1 MNRSLL
7 IMAGGMGSRY
17 GGLKQVDS
25 FGPNNESILD
35 YSIFDAIKAGFN
47 KIVILSSPKLKK
59 YFEDKYI
66 KLFHSFNNISL
77 EIVVQE
83 PIYGL
88 KQFTLPDNRVKPWG
102 TAHAILCCEN
112 VINESFITINA
123 DDFYGY
129 GAFKK
134 AIDSLSYIE
143 KNNLNVSTISYL
155 IENTLSENGGVS
167 RGVCIKDGK
176 KLITIEETHDLVRRG
191 DIVEGKCKAILDW
204 GAFIDLNGADALLH
218 VTDLSYSRVKKTSDL
233 LSVGQTIKCKIIK
246 IDNDTKRISLGIKQ
260 MHKNPYENLEK
271 KYKLNK
277 IYKGIVTKCVDYG
290 AFVKLEEGLEGL
302 VHQSELSWTKKTIQ
316 PSKVLS
322 PSQEINIK
330 IIEKQFKFNFS

>member
-1 MNRSLL
+1 MVRSVI

-102 TAHAILCCEN
+102 TGQAILCCEN

-191 DIVEGKCKAILDW
+191 DIVEGNFNGEKVHHPIGTQVSMNLFGFQKSI
-204 GAFIDLNGADALLH
+204 FDLLNSEFEMFLKKNINE
-218 VTDLSYSRVKKTSDL
+218 VKKEFL
-233 LSVGQTIKCKIIK
+233 LPDVVGKEDVY
-246 IDNDTKRISLGIKQ
+246 IDVT
-260 MHKNPYENLEK
+260 HENWFGVTYK
-271 KYKLNK
+271 KDSEIVKNK
-277 IYKGIVTKCVDYG
+277 IKN
-290 AFVKLEEGLEGL
+290 L
-302 VHQSELSWTKKTIQ
+302 V
-316 PSKVLS
+316 
-322 PSQEINIK
+322 
-330 IIEKQFKFNFS
+330 EKNTYPYFLWD

>member
-1 MNRSLL
+1 MVRSVI

-102 TAHAILCCEN
+102 TGQAILCCEN

-191 DIVEGKCKAILDW
+191 DIVEGNFNGEKVHHPIGTQVSMNLFGFQKSI
-204 GAFIDLNGADALLH
+204 FDLLNSEFEMFLKKNINK
-218 VTDLSYSRVKKTSDL
+218 VKKEFL
-233 LSVGQTIKCKIIK
+233 LPDVVGKEDVY
-246 IDNDTKRISLGIKQ
+246 IDVT
-260 MHKNPYENLEK
+260 HENWFGVT
-271 KYKLNK
+271 YKEDSEIVKNK
-277 IYKGIVTKCVDYG
+277 IKN
-290 AFVKLEEGLEGL
+290 L
-302 VHQSELSWTKKTIQ
+302 V
-316 PSKVLS
+316 
-322 PSQEINIK
+322 
-330 IIEKQFKFNFS
+330 EKNTYPYFLWD

>member
-1 MNRSLL
+1 MVRSVI

-102 TAHAILCCEN
+102 TGHAVLCCEN

-191 DIVEGKCKAILDW
+191 DIVEGNFNGEKVHHPIGTQVSMNLFGFQKSIFNL
-204 GAFIDLNGADALLH
+204 LNSEFEMFLKKNINE
-218 VTDLSYSRVKKTSDL
+218 VKKEFL
-233 LSVGQTIKCKIIK
+233 LPDVVGKEDVY
-246 IDNDTKRISLGIKQ
+246 IDVT
-260 MHKNPYENLEK
+260 HENWFGVT
-271 KYKLNK
+271 YKEDSEIVKNK
-277 IYKGIVTKCVDYG
+277 IK
-290 AFVKLEEGLEGL
+290 KL
-302 VHQSELSWTKKTIQ
+302 V
-316 PSKVLS
+316 
-322 PSQEINIK
+322 
-330 IIEKQFKFNFS
+330 EKNTYPYFLWD

>member
-1 MNRSLL
+1 MVRSVI

-66 KLFHSFNNISL
+66 KLFHGFNNISL

-83 PIYGL
+83 PTYGL

-102 TAHAILCCEN
+102 TGQAILCCEN

-143 KNNLNVSTISYL
+143 KNNFNVSTISYL

-191 DIVEGKCKAILDW
+191 DIVEGNFNGEKVHHPIGTQVSMNLFGFQKSIFNL
-204 GAFIDLNGADALLH
+204 LNSEFEMFLKKNINE
-218 VTDLSYSRVKKTSDL
+218 VKKEFL
-233 LSVGQTIKCKIIK
+233 LPDVVGKEDVY
-246 IDNDTKRISLGIKQ
+246 IDVT
-260 MHKNPYENLEK
+260 HENWFGVT
-271 KYKLNK
+271 YKEDSEIVKNK
-277 IYKGIVTKCVDYG
+277 IKN
-290 AFVKLEEGLEGL
+290 L
-302 VHQSELSWTKKTIQ
+302 V
-316 PSKVLS
+316 
-322 PSQEINIK
+322 
-330 IIEKQFKFNFS
+330 EKNTYPYFLWD

>member
-1 MNRSLL
+1 MVRSVI

-102 TAHAILCCEN
+102 TGQAILCCEN

-191 DIVEGKCKAILDW
+191 DIVEGNFNGEKVHHPIGTQVSMNLFGFQKSI
-204 GAFIDLNGADALLH
+204 FDLLNSEFEIFLKKNINE
-218 VTDLSYSRVKKTSDL
+218 VKKEFL
-233 LSVGQTIKCKIIK
+233 LPDVVGKEDVY
-246 IDNDTKRISLGIKQ
+246 IDVT
-260 MHKNPYENLEK
+260 HENWFGVT
-271 KYKLNK
+271 YKEDGEIVKNK
-277 IYKGIVTKCVDYG
+277 IKN
-290 AFVKLEEGLEGL
+290 L
-302 VHQSELSWTKKTIQ
+302 V
-316 PSKVLS
+316 
-322 PSQEINIK
+322 
-330 IIEKQFKFNFS
+330 EKNTYPYFLWD

>member
-1 MNRSLL
+1 MVRSVI

-102 TAHAILCCEN
+102 TGQAILCCEN

-191 DIVEGKCKAILDW
+191 DIVEGNFNGEKVHHPIGTQVSMNLFGFQKSIFNL
-204 GAFIDLNGADALLH
+204 LNSEFEMFLKKNINE
-218 VTDLSYSRVKKTSDL
+218 VKKEFL
-233 LSVGQTIKCKIIK
+233 LPDVVGKEDVY
-246 IDNDTKRISLGIKQ
+246 IDVT
-260 MHKNPYENLEK
+260 HENWFGVTYKEDSEIV
-271 KYKLNK
+271 KYKIKN
-277 IYKGIVTKCVDYG
+277 
-290 AFVKLEEGLEGL
+290 L
-302 VHQSELSWTKKTIQ
+302 V
-316 PSKVLS
+316 
-322 PSQEINIK
+322 
-330 IIEKQFKFNFS
+330 EKNTYPYLLWD

>member
-1 MNRSLL
+1 MVRSVI

-25 FGPNNESILD
+25 FGPNKESILD

-102 TAHAILCCEN
+102 TGQAILCCEN

-191 DIVEGKCKAILDW
+191 DIVEGNFNGEKVHHPIGTQVSMNLFGFQKSI
-204 GAFIDLNGADALLH
+204 FDLLNSEFEMFLKKNINE
-218 VTDLSYSRVKKTSDL
+218 VKKEFL
-233 LSVGQTIKCKIIK
+233 LPDVVGKEDVY
-246 IDNDTKRISLGIKQ
+246 IDVT
-260 MHKNPYENLEK
+260 HENWFGVT
-271 KYKLNK
+271 YKEDSEIVKNK
-277 IYKGIVTKCVDYG
+277 IK
-290 AFVKLEEGLEGL
+290 KL
-302 VHQSELSWTKKTIQ
+302 V
-316 PSKVLS
+316 
-322 PSQEINIK
+322 
-330 IIEKQFKFNFS
+330 EKNTYPYFLWD

>member
-1 MNRSLL
+1 MVRSVI

-102 TAHAILCCEN
+102 TGQAILCCEN

-143 KNNLNVSTISYL
+143 KNNFNVSTISYL
-155 IENTLSENGGVS
+155 VENTLSENGGVS

-191 DIVEGKCKAILDW
+191 DIVEGNFNGEKVHHPIGTQVSMNLFGFQKSIFNL
-204 GAFIDLNGADALLH
+204 LNSEFEMFLKKNINE
-218 VTDLSYSRVKKTSDL
+218 VKKEFL
-233 LSVGQTIKCKIIK
+233 LPDVVGKEDVY
-246 IDNDTKRISLGIKQ
+246 IDVT
-260 MHKNPYENLEK
+260 HENWFGVT
-271 KYKLNK
+271 YKEDSEIVKNK
-277 IYKGIVTKCVDYG
+277 IKN
-290 AFVKLEEGLEGL
+290 L
-302 VHQSELSWTKKTIQ
+302 V
-316 PSKVLS
+316 
-322 PSQEINIK
+322 
-330 IIEKQFKFNFS
+330 EKNTYPYFLWD

>member
-1 MNRSLL
+1 MVRSVI

-102 TAHAILCCEN
+102 TGQAILCCEN

-191 DIVEGKCKAILDW
+191 DIVEGNFNGEKVHHPIGTQVSMNLFGFQKSIFNL
-204 GAFIDLNGADALLH
+204 LNSEFEMFLKKNINE
-218 VTDLSYSRVKKTSDL
+218 VKKEFL
-233 LSVGQTIKCKIIK
+233 LPDVVGKEDVY
-246 IDNDTKRISLGIKQ
+246 IDVT
-260 MHKNPYENLEK
+260 HENWFGVTYK
-271 KYKLNK
+271 KDSEIVKNK
-277 IYKGIVTKCVDYG
+277 IKN
-290 AFVKLEEGLEGL
+290 L
-302 VHQSELSWTKKTIQ
+302 V
-316 PSKVLS
+316 
-322 PSQEINIK
+322 
-330 IIEKQFKFNFS
+330 EKNTYPYFLWD

>member
-1 MNRSLL
+1 
-7 IMAGGMGSRY
+7 MAGGMGSRY

-66 KLFHSFNNISL
+66 KLFHGFNNISL

-83 PIYGL
+83 PTYGL

-102 TAHAILCCEN
+102 TGQAILCCEN

-155 IENTLSENGGVS
+155 VENTLSENGGVS

-191 DIVEGKCKAILDW
+191 DIVEGNFNGEKVHHPIGTQVSMNLFGFQKSI
-204 GAFIDLNGADALLH
+204 FDLLNSEFEMFLKKNINE
-218 VTDLSYSRVKKTSDL
+218 VKKEFL
-233 LSVGQTIKCKIIK
+233 LPDVVGKEDVY
-246 IDNDTKRISLGIKQ
+246 IDVT
-260 MHKNPYENLEK
+260 HENWFGVT
-271 KYKLNK
+271 YKEDSEIVKNK
-277 IYKGIVTKCVDYG
+277 IKN
-290 AFVKLEEGLEGL
+290 L
-302 VHQSELSWTKKTIQ
+302 V
-316 PSKVLS
+316 
-322 PSQEINIK
+322 
-330 IIEKQFKFNFS
+330 EKNTYPYFLWD

>member
-1 MNRSLL
+1 MVRSVI

-102 TAHAILCCEN
+102 TGQAILCCEN

-191 DIVEGKCKAILDW
+191 DIVEGNFNGEKVHHPIGTQVSMNLFGFQKSI
-204 GAFIDLNGADALLH
+204 FDLLNSEFEMFLKKNINE
-218 VTDLSYSRVKKTSDL
+218 VKKEFL
-233 LSVGQTIKCKIIK
+233 LPDVVGKEDVY
-246 IDNDTKRISLGIKQ
+246 IDVT
-260 MHKNPYENLEK
+260 HENWFGVT
-271 KYKLNK
+271 YKEDSEIVKNK
-277 IYKGIVTKCVDYG
+277 IK
-290 AFVKLEEGLEGL
+290 KL
-302 VHQSELSWTKKTIQ
+302 V
-316 PSKVLS
+316 
-322 PSQEINIK
+322 
-330 IIEKQFKFNFS
+330 EKNTYPYFLWD

>member
-1 MNRSLL
+1 MVRSVI

-47 KIVILSSPKLKK
+47 KIVILLSPKLKK

-66 KLFHSFNNISL
+66 KLFHGFNNISL

-83 PIYGL
+83 PTYGL

-102 TAHAILCCEN
+102 TGQAILCCEN

-143 KNNLNVSTISYL
+143 KNNFNVSTISYL
-155 IENTLSENGGVS
+155 VENTLSENGGVS

-191 DIVEGKCKAILDW
+191 DIVEGNFNGEKVHHPIGTQVSMNLFGFQKSIFNL
-204 GAFIDLNGADALLH
+204 LNSEFEMFLKKNINE
-218 VTDLSYSRVKKTSDL
+218 VKKEFL
-233 LSVGQTIKCKIIK
+233 LPDVVGKEDVY
-246 IDNDTKRISLGIKQ
+246 IDVT
-260 MHKNPYENLEK
+260 HENWFGVT
-271 KYKLNK
+271 YKEDSEIVKNK
-277 IYKGIVTKCVDYG
+277 IKN
-290 AFVKLEEGLEGL
+290 L
-302 VHQSELSWTKKTIQ
+302 V
-316 PSKVLS
+316 
-322 PSQEINIK
+322 
-330 IIEKQFKFNFS
+330 EKNTYPYFLWD

>member
-1 MNRSLL
+1 MVRSVI

-17 GGLKQVDS
+17 GGLKQVDR

-47 KIVILSSPKLKK
+47 KIVILSSPNLKK

-88 KQFTLPDNRVKPWG
+88 KQFTLSDNRVKPWG
-102 TAHAILCCEN
+102 TGHAILCCEN

-134 AIDSLSYIE
+134 AINSLSYIE

-155 IENTLSENGGVS
+155 VENTLSENGGVS

-176 KLITIEETHDLVRRG
+176 KLITIEETHDLVRKG
-191 DIVEGKCKAILDW
+191 DIVEGNFNGKKVHHPIGTQVSMNLF
-204 GAFIDLNGADALLH
+204 GFQKSIFSLLNSEFELFLKMNINE
-218 VTDLSYSRVKKTSDL
+218 VKKEFL
-233 LSVGQTIKCKIIK
+233 LPDVVSKEDVY
-246 IDNDTKRISLGIKQ
+246 IDVTR
-260 MHKNPYENLEK
+260 ENWFGVT
-271 KYKLNK
+271 YKEDSEVVKNK
-277 IYKGIVTKCVDYG
+277 IKN
-290 AFVKLEEGLEGL
+290 L
-302 VHQSELSWTKKTIQ
+302 V
-316 PSKVLS
+316 
-322 PSQEINIK
+322 
-330 IIEKQFKFNFS
+330 EKNTYPYLLWD

>member
-1 MNRSLL
+1 MVRSVI

-35 YSIFDAIKAGFN
+35 YSIYDAIKTGFN

-102 TAHAILCCEN
+102 TGQAILCCEN

-191 DIVEGKCKAILDW
+191 DIVEGNFNGEKVHHPIGTQVSMNLFGFQKSIFNL
-204 GAFIDLNGADALLH
+204 LNSEFEMFLKKNINE
-218 VTDLSYSRVKKTSDL
+218 VKKEFL
-233 LSVGQTIKCKIIK
+233 LPDVVGKEDVY
-246 IDNDTKRISLGIKQ
+246 IDVT
-260 MHKNPYENLEK
+260 HENWFGVTYKEDSEIV
-271 KYKLNK
+271 KYKIKN
-277 IYKGIVTKCVDYG
+277 
-290 AFVKLEEGLEGL
+290 L
-302 VHQSELSWTKKTIQ
+302 V
-316 PSKVLS
+316 
-322 PSQEINIK
+322 
-330 IIEKQFKFNFS
+330 EKNTYPYLLWD

>member
-1 MNRSLL
+1 MVRSVI

-102 TAHAILCCEN
+102 TGQAILCCEN

-167 RGVCIKDGK
+167 RGVCLKDGK

-191 DIVEGKCKAILDW
+191 DIVEGNFNGEKVHHPIGTQVSMNLFGFQKSI
-204 GAFIDLNGADALLH
+204 FDLLNSEFEMFLKKNINK
-218 VTDLSYSRVKKTSDL
+218 VKKEFL
-233 LSVGQTIKCKIIK
+233 LPDVVGKEDVY
-246 IDNDTKRISLGIKQ
+246 IDVT
-260 MHKNPYENLEK
+260 HENWFGVTYK
-271 KYKLNK
+271 KDSEIVKNK
-277 IYKGIVTKCVDYG
+277 IKN
-290 AFVKLEEGLEGL
+290 L
-302 VHQSELSWTKKTIQ
+302 V
-316 PSKVLS
+316 
-322 PSQEINIK
+322 
-330 IIEKQFKFNFS
+330 EKNTYPYFLWD

>member
-1 MNRSLL
+1 MVRSVI

-88 KQFTLPDNRVKPWG
+88 KQFTLPDNRVKPCG
-102 TAHAILCCEN
+102 TGQAILCCEN

-191 DIVEGKCKAILDW
+191 DIVEGNFNGEKVHHPIGTQVSMNLFGFQKSIFNL
-204 GAFIDLNGADALLH
+204 LNSEFEMFLKKNINE
-218 VTDLSYSRVKKTSDL
+218 VKKEFL
-233 LSVGQTIKCKIIK
+233 LPDVVGKEDVY
-246 IDNDTKRISLGIKQ
+246 IDVT
-260 MHKNPYENLEK
+260 HENWFGVTYK
-271 KYKLNK
+271 KDSEIVKNK
-277 IYKGIVTKCVDYG
+277 IK
-290 AFVKLEEGLEGL
+290 KL
-302 VHQSELSWTKKTIQ
+302 V
-316 PSKVLS
+316 
-322 PSQEINIK
+322 
-330 IIEKQFKFNFS
+330 EKNTYPYFLWD

>member
-1 MNRSLL
+1 MVRSVI

-102 TAHAILCCEN
+102 TGQAILCCEN

-167 RGVCIKDGK
+167 RGVCLKDGK

-191 DIVEGKCKAILDW
+191 DIVEGNFNGEKVNHPIGTQVSMNLFGFQKSI
-204 GAFIDLNGADALLH
+204 FDLLNSEFEMFLKKNINE
-218 VTDLSYSRVKKTSDL
+218 VKKEFL
-233 LSVGQTIKCKIIK
+233 LPDVVGKEDVY
-246 IDNDTKRISLGIKQ
+246 IDVT
-260 MHKNPYENLEK
+260 HENWFGVT
-271 KYKLNK
+271 YKEDSEVVKNK
-277 IYKGIVTKCVDYG
+277 IKN
-290 AFVKLEEGLEGL
+290 L
-302 VHQSELSWTKKTIQ
+302 V
-316 PSKVLS
+316 
-322 PSQEINIK
+322 
-330 IIEKQFKFNFS
+330 EKNTYPYLLWD

>member
-1 MNRSLL
+1 MVRSV
-7 IMAGGMGSRY
+7 IIIAGGMGSRY

-102 TAHAILCCEN
+102 TGQAILCCEN

-167 RGVCIKDGK
+167 RGVCLKDGK

-191 DIVEGKCKAILDW
+191 DIVEGNFNGEKVHHPIGTQVSMNLFGFQKSI
-204 GAFIDLNGADALLH
+204 FDLLNSEFEIFLKKNINE
-218 VTDLSYSRVKKTSDL
+218 VKKEFL
-233 LSVGQTIKCKIIK
+233 LPDVVGKEDVY
-246 IDNDTKRISLGIKQ
+246 IDVT
-260 MHKNPYENLEK
+260 HENWFGVT
-271 KYKLNK
+271 YKEDGEIVKNK
-277 IYKGIVTKCVDYG
+277 IKN
-290 AFVKLEEGLEGL
+290 L
-302 VHQSELSWTKKTIQ
+302 V
-316 PSKVLS
+316 
-322 PSQEINIK
+322 
-330 IIEKQFKFNFS
+330 EKNTYPYFLWD